1 MVRQTSLQSRTVNPH
16 IEVEQVKSAQ
26 EALMVSLV
34 EKGAIDIRYMAGIL
48 EENTSEQMVV
58 ENLKGLIY
66 RDPAKIHDKDLYS
79 GYVTADEYL
88 SGDIREK
95 LDKAK
100 QMAEVD
106 DSYQEQVAA
115 LTAAMPKPLDASEID
130 VRLGATWV
138 KPEYIQ
144 KFIEETFKV
153 PAYYMGRIM
162 KHRRITF
169 PYSTHLLQQSGILTI
184 KALVMT

>member
-1 MVRQTSLQSRTVNPH
+1 
-16 IEVEQVKSAQ
+16 
-26 EALMVSLV
+26 MVSLV

-115 LTAAMPKPLDASEID
+115 LTAAMPKPLDASEI
-130 VRLGATWV
+130 VCAWERHG
-138 KPEYIQ
+138 
-144 KFIEETFKV
+144 
-153 PAYYMGRIM
+153 
-162 KHRRITF
+162 
-169 PYSTHLLQQSGILTI
+169 
-184 KALVMT
+184 